1 MIGSSIGAAH
11 ITAAIAALVL
21 GAMVIGAAKATP
33 FHRMLGAGYVAAM
46 IIANLTALGLY
57 RLTGHFEP
65 FHVLALVSL
74 AILVHGIA
82 VVLRRRPG
90 WLLVHS
96 RSMAWSYISVSAAA
110 CSEIVVRLFAK
121 YGMIAPGWQIV
132 AAGLVVAVLSTAFGC
147 LLLPR
152 IQRTASAYAANH
164 QP

>member
-46 IIANLTALGLY
+46 IIVNVTALGLY

-65 FHVLALVSL
+65 FHVLALASL
-74 AILVHGIA
+74 AVLAHGI
-82 VVLRRRPG
+82 VIVLRRRPG
-90 WLLVHS
+90 WLLAHS

-110 CSEIVVRLFAK
+110 CSEITVRLFAT
-121 YGMIAPGWQIV
+121 YGMIARGWQII
-132 AAGLVVAVLSTAFGC
+132 AAGVIVAVLSAAFGF

-164 QP
+164 RP